1 MSDQGLERIGALL
14 EQILAVLRVANSDK
28 IDALKRS
35 LDSDP
40 VAAAILDK
48 VDLELTAGELVA
60 EVMKVVPQKERTIQT
75 RLAELARAGIL
86 RMSKVGVKTYYVRTG
101 LI

>member
-1 MSDQGLERIGALL
+1 MILGSEEKEKGRGGRQPVSDQGLERIGALL

-75 RLAELARAGIL
+75 RLGELARSGIL
-86 RMSKVGVKTYYVRTG
+86 
-101 LI
+101 